1 MVAGIWVSTSHIP
14 DLGVAAFVGDGEG
27 LRELHIGSSVTS
39 AVDLIGQ
46 ENRDAAER
54 VSESARVV
62 SGYSVR
68 DIIDAWRSGE
78 DLSDLALRP
87 IGTPFQQMVW
97 SGLKAIPRGQT
108 QSYQAFASTI
118 GRPTAVRAVASACAN
133 NRLGVTHT
141 LPSRCALRW
150 FSGGISMGA
159 RKEAATVSVGESLLG
174 GIHRL

>member
-1 MVAGIWVSTSHIP
+1 MVAGIWVSTIHIQ

-27 LRELHIGSSVTS
+27 LRELHIGSSVTT

-68 DIIDAWRSGE
+68 DIIDAWHIGE

-118 GRPTAVRAVASACAN
+118 G
-133 NRLGVTHT
+133 
-141 LPSRCALRW
+141 
-150 FSGGISMGA
+150 
-159 RKEAATVSVGESLLG
+159 
-174 GIHRL
+174 

>member
-14 DLGVAAFVGDGEG
+14 DLGVAALVGDGEG
-27 LRELHIGSSVTS
+27 LRELHIGSSVIS
-39 AVDLIGQ
+39 AVDLISQ

-54 VSESARVV
+54 VSEAARVV

-68 DIIDAWRSGE
+68 DIIGAWRSGE

-118 GRPTAVRAVASACAN
+118 GRPTAVRAVASACAS
-133 NRLGVTHT
+133 NRL
-141 LPSRCALRW
+141 ALLIPCHRVVR
-150 FSGGISMGA
+150 SDGS
-159 RKEAATVSVGESLLG
+159 LG
-174 GIHRL
+174 GFRWGLERKRQLLAWEKAY